1 MLLKVVRGR
10 GRKPS
15 VVGVGVGGSFF
26 TIDYQ
31 IINEKKFG
39 KSTYCEGLSIVAFG
53 NLVTEISS
61 FQSID
66 RCLKFV
72 VSRLK
77 CKASIYLWIISLR

>member
-1 MLLKVVRGR
+1 MYLN
-10 GRKPS
+10 S
-15 VVGVGVGGSFF
+15 TYISIF
-26 TIDYQ
+26 TSDYQ
-31 IINEKKFG
+31 IINGKNFG
-39 KSTYCEGLSIVAFG
+39 KPTYCEGLSVIAFG

-77 CKASIYLWIISLR
+77 CKASISLWIISLR